1 MGCKLRWDGNQKLS
15 DVMINFNFLE
25 FSSFSNSD
33 PPGQFE
39 LTTDSLTIKHLNKH
53 GNTTDTQFKDFCV
66 FARRHFTYN

>member
-1 MGCKLRWDGNQKLS
+1 MGWKPKTVRRDDKFRFFG
-15 DVMINFNFLE
+15 IFEFLI
-25 FSSFSNSD
+25 SD